1 MYRYGRAIFMK
12 LKLTSK
18 DILEKEFK
26 KSVKGYHI
34 DQVDQF
40 LDIIMEDYDQFETVI
55 RELQE
60 ENQRLKD
67 ELAKGLAAEPRKP
80 VQPQPTS
87 NTNYD
92 ILRRLANLEKH
103 VFGDKLS

>member
-1 MYRYGRAIFMK
+1 MYRYGRAIRMK

-26 KSVKGYHI
+26 KSVKGYHV

-40 LDIIMEDYDQFETVI
+40 LDLIMEDYDQFETVI

-67 ELAKGLAAEPRKP
+67 ELAKGLATEQRKP
-80 VQPQPTS
+80 VHPQPTS